1 MPLVMIVDDSQAQ
14 RSALLRLLER
24 EGYDTVPAEDGRHAL
39 AQLRQH
45 QPDLIVTDLNMP
57 GGDGLELLEALQQNP
72 DHRDIPV
79 IMLTAQS
86 DTHCVRRAEQLGAKE
101 YLIKATFSVG
111 QMMDQVRKYTRELE
125 H

>member
-1 MPLVMIVDDSQAQ
+1 MPLVMIVDDSQAH
-14 RSALLRLLER
+14 RAALLRLLEC
-24 EGYDTVPAEDGRHAL
+24 EGYQTVPAEDGRDAL
-39 AQLRQH
+39 AQLH
-45 QPDLIVTDLNMP
+45 QLHPDLIVTDLNMP
-57 GGDGLELLEALQQNP
+57 GIDGLELLEALQQNP
-72 DHRDIPV
+72 DHRNIPV

-101 YLIKATFSVG
+101 YLVKATFSIG

>member
-1 MPLVMIVDDSQAQ
+1 MPLVMIVDDSQAH

-24 EGYDTVPAEDGRHAL
+24 EGYDTLPAEDGRDAL
-39 AQLRQH
+39 AQLHRH

-57 GGDGLELLEALQQNP
+57 GIDGLELLEALQQHP
-72 DHRDIPV
+72 SHRRIPV

-101 YLIKATFSVG
+101 YLVKATFSVG
-111 QMMDQVRKYTRELE
+111 QMMDQVRKYTQDIE